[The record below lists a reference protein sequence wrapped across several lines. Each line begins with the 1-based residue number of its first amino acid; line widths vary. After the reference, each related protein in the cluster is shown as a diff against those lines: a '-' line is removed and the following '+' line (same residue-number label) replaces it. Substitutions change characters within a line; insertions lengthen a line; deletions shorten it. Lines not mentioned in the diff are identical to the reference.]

1 MNLPIPNVA
10 LREQPPLIVHIIFRL
25 DVGGLENGLVNLLN
39 NLPPSEFRH
48 AIICITDYTS
58 FRDRL
63 NRSDVE
69 VYSLRKPPGNSLRT
83 HAKVWKLLRELS
95 PTIVHTRNLAA
106 LEFQIAAALAG
117 VPVRIHG
124 EHGWDMRDLDG
135 RNRRYL
141 AMKRFVRPFVHHYI
155 GLSRHIERY
164 LRESV
169 RIPAHDVSQI
179 YNGVDTDRFR
189 PAANGRTRLPDP
201 MFDGEDL
208 IVIGTVG
215 RMERVKDPLTLARAF
230 VRLTQTVPE
239 MRHRLRLVMVGDGTV
254 KREVVACIEQ
264 AGLLGQVWLPGSLN
278 NVHEILRGL
287 DVFVLPS
294 LAEGISNTI
303 LEAMA
308 TGLPVLATRTGGNP
322 ELVDDGETG
331 SLVPP
336 ADPDALAD
344 GMLTYVRQAAV
355 RLQHGRRARQVAVE
369 RFSLA
374 AMVDQ
379 YASLYRRFA
388 PARSSTARNDSSS
401 SSVDPRKH
409 VEPINHSH

>member
-1 MNLPIPNVA
+1 MNKTIPNA
-10 LREQPPLIVHIIFRL
+10 APGELPPLIVHIIFRL

-39 NLPPSEFRH
+39 NLPQAEFRH
-48 AIICITDYTS
+48 AIICVTDYTA

-69 VYSLRKPPGNSLRT
+69 VYSLHKPPGNSLRT
-83 HAKVWKLLRELS
+83 HAKVWKLLRALK

-106 LEFQIAAALAG
+106 LEFQITAAAAG

-164 LRESV
+164 LRDSV
-169 RIPAHDVSQI
+169 RIPASNVSQI
-179 YNGVDTDRFR
+179 YNGVDTERFR
-189 PAANGRTRLPDP
+189 PAATGRARLPDP

-254 KREVVACIEQ
+254 KPEVVACIEK
-264 AGLLGQVWLPGSLN
+264 AGLVGQVWLPGSLN

-287 DVFVLPS
+287 DLFVLPS

-308 TGLPVLATRTGGNP
+308 SGLPVLATRTGGNP

-336 ADPDALAD
+336 GDPDALAD
-344 GMLTYVRQAAV
+344 GMLTYVRQEAV

-374 AMVDQ
+374 SMVDQ
-379 YASLYRRFA
+379 YAALYRRLM
-388 PARSSTARNDSSS
+388 PARTSMACVAPGGSP
-401 SSVDPRKH
+401 VDPRKG
-409 VEPINHSH
+409 VEPINHSR